1 MRSGGGMAPQV
12 MKLYVVF
19 SSLEIFDKL
28 CSSFGQDILEALYAS
43 ASSHARGWRG
53 EMALDLLVAYGYLT
67 AHTLVLFYQAV
78 ALSVAINSNSNVLLT
93 LLISN
98 NFTELK
104 TNVFKRCEAENLF
117 QVSCADAVE
126 RFNLS
131 MYLLIVLVQ
140 FVFVQKEELTA
151 ARLHEVSHAFL
162 MICVCEI
169 MVDWIKH
176 AFVTKFNRMRCRHT
190 LARGPSPP
198 PDRRPL
204 CCPTRPDVYAKF
216 TRILCADTAASAT
229 TQEPLANVAARMGF
243 VPLPLFCL
251 AIRVFGN
258 EALPTLA
265 ITAPGKA
272 LHVHA
277 YQLTLRS
284 SRPSRSTTRRARCC
298 CCSPG
303 SSSARSSCSSPS
315 PCSASPLST
324 SSGRA
329 EARRSRKRPRR

>member
-1 MRSGGGMAPQV
+1 

-28 CSSFGQDILEALYAS
+28 CSSFGQDILEAPHRHRHSCPTALYAS

-117 QVSCADAVE
+117 QAS
-126 RFNLS
+126 
-131 MYLLIVLVQ
+131 YLLIVLVQ

-151 ARLHEVSHAFL
+151 ARLHEV
-162 MICVCEI
+162 
-169 MVDWIKH
+169 DWIKH
-176 AFVTKFNRMRCRHT
+176 AFVTKFNRM
-190 LARGPSPP
+190 
-198 PDRRPL
+198 
-204 CCPTRPDVYAKF
+204 RPDVYAKF

-229 TQEPLANVAARMGF
+229 TQEREPLANVAARRGSADPF
-243 VPLPLFCL
+243 THSSVTVSLLT
-251 AIRVFGN
+251 V
-258 EALPTLA
+258 LPTLA
-265 ITAPGKA
+265 LHHSSGPLLLLLTWLLFCA
-272 LHVHA
+272 LKLLISIA
-277 YQLTLRS
+277 EEAKEMRLRS
-284 SRPSRSTTRRARCC
+284 V
-298 CCSPG
+298 
-303 SSSARSSCSSPS
+303 
-315 PCSASPLST
+315 
-324 SSGRA
+324 GRYA
-329 EARRSRKRPRR
+329 LIGKQIM